1 MKLAVVR
8 SNENSFDRVRVVGSH
23 FVTNRMALNSTFRL
37 NCQQKFKFWAAGR
50 RKFPSS
56 STLLGVRYVPSP
68 YRATTLTQLWAT
80 EGKY

>member
-8 SNENSFDRVRVVGSH
+8 SNENSFDRVRVVGGH

-37 NCQQKFKFWAAGR
+37 NCQHKFNFWVAGR

-56 STLLGVRYVPSP
+56 STLLVMRYVPSP
-68 YRATTLTQLWAT
+68 YRATTVTQLWARG
-80 EGKY
+80 GKY